1 MSGILSYGLWLLT
14 GARVSELLHIKLSMY
29 KLAILIFT
37 VKVEKY
43 VVYIFR
49 KICVQRL
56 KWLKEKSL
64 ISGYIFLNRF
74 GERITTLA

>member
-1 MSGILSYGLWLLT
+1 MVIMSGILSYGLWLPHEP
-14 GARVSELLHIKLSMY
+14 VSVYFFTTNLSMY

-49 KICVQRL
+49 KICVQKPQNGSKKKVL
-56 KWLKEKSL
+56 FPAIYS
-64 ISGYIFLNRF
+64 
-74 GERITTLA
+74 